1 MKLAPLLAQYLYL
14 HKRLSLP
21 GIGTFLL
28 DGSLFAEK
36 EPVKQGKPVNIEG
49 ISFQNDTTIKEA
61 PELIDYIISQ
71 TRKIKA
77 LAAADLDSYLEQAK
91 QFLNI
96 GKPFLFEGIGS
107 LSKMKS
113 GEYSFTP
120 RQVMPESLKNYPIK
134 EISGAS
140 STEES
145 STDYKKIFYPGK
157 AKINWKRIAG
167 MLLLL
172 AGIGLAI
179 WGGYT
184 MYKKTKE
191 NDSKTV
197 LDETRENEKIPV
209 DVNDT
214 VQHQQ
219 DSIAE
224 VTKTVLSPGNYK
236 FILEI
241 STVSRAFERFNR
253 LKKFQWNVQMETKDS
268 LSYKIF
274 MQLPASV
281 ADTAKIL
288 DSLSRL
294 SGKRVYI
301 EQ

>member
-14 HKRLSLP
+14 NKRLSLP

-28 DGSLFAEK
+28 DDSIFAEK
-36 EPVKQGKPVNIEG
+36 EPAKQGKPVNIEG
-49 ISFQNDTTIKEA
+49 VSFQNDTTIKEA
-61 PELIDYIISQ
+61 PELIDYITSQ
-71 TRKIKA
+71 TSKIKA

-96 GKPFLFEGIGS
+96 GKPFLFEGVGS
-107 LSKMKS
+107 LSKMRS

-120 RQVMPESLKNYPIK
+120 GQVVPESLKNYPSK
-134 EISGAS
+134 EISATA

-157 AKINWKRIAG
+157 AKINWKRIAA

-172 AGIGLAI
+172 AGIGLAV

-197 LDETRENEKIPV
+197 LPV
-209 DVNDT
+209 GVNDT

-219 DSIAE
+219 DTIAE
-224 VTKTVLSPGNYK
+224 ITKTVLSPGNYK

-253 LKKFQWNVQMETKDS
+253 LKNFQWNVQMETKDS

>member
-28 DGSLFAEK
+28 DDSLFAEK
-36 EPVKQGKPVNIEG
+36 EPAKQGKPVNIEG
-49 ISFQNDTTIKEA
+49 VSFQNDTTIKEA
-61 PELIDYIISQ
+61 PELIDYITSH
-71 TRKIKA
+71 TTKIKA

-96 GKPFLFEGIGS
+96 GKPFLFEGVGS
-107 LSKMKS
+107 LSKMRS

-120 RQVMPESLKNYPIK
+120 GQVVPESLKNYPSK
-134 EISGAS
+134 EISAAA

-157 AKINWKRIAG
+157 AKINWKRIAA

-172 AGIGLAI
+172 AGIGLAV

-191 NDSKTV
+191 SDSKTV
-197 LDETRENEKIPV
+197 LDETRENEKLPV
-209 DVNDT
+209 SINDT

-219 DSIAE
+219 DSIADI
-224 VTKTVLSPGNYK
+224 TKTVIPAGSYK
-236 FILEI
+236 FVLEM
-241 STVSRAFERFNR
+241 SNAGRALGRFNR
-253 LKKFQWNVQMETKDS
+253 LKNFQWNVQMETKDS

-274 MQLPASV
+274 MLLPASP
-281 ADTAKIL
+281 AYTAKIL

-294 SGKRVYI
+294 NGKRVYI